1 MKCEFVDRE
10 EELEALD
17 RAWASR
23 PGLAIVYGRRRIGK
37 TRLLREWIDRLP
49 RGTPTIYYMAHL
61 ASHEY
66 NLARLAGRLAEALD
80 QPALAK
86 ARVPGLQ
93 DLLALALRGREAL
106 LVIDE
111 FTYWARA
118 EPRVV
123 SEMQEVVD
131 HLLPQTRSLIV
142 LTGSLVGV
150 VERQILGG
158 GSPLYARSLAR
169 LRLAPLP
176 PKRAHPLLPRM
187 TPEERI
193 ATYALLGGIPHYLC
207 LAQGHSDHREVF
219 WDLFLP
225 PHAPLRHEAELLL
238 REEFREP
245 TVYSTILRAIAQG
258 YTTPARVSQATGI
271 PLPHLS
277 SYLSTLEALGYVGR
291 EVPLFRKK
299 GTLYIKDPLLR
310 TWASLVE
317 PFQELIELG
326 RAEAAYAR
334 ALERLPQLVAG
345 EWERLIAMHLL
356 EKYSREGYTEAGKL
370 VHRGEEIDVALLD
383 PQGRRAIVAEAK
395 WGSYTVN
402 DVERITRRLLSK
414 AHRLL
419 PRGFRVERAYVAVR
433 RVEGQPGPNVILP
446 HHVDGTLPS

>member
-1 MKCEFVDRE
+1 MKCRFVDRE

-17 RAWASR
+17 QAWASR

-37 TRLLREWIDRLP
+37 TRLLREWMDSLP
-49 RGTPTIYYMAHL
+49 SGTPTVYYMAHL

-80 QPALAK
+80 QPALART
-86 ARVPGLQ
+86 RVPGLQ
-93 DLLALALRGREAL
+93 DLLALALRGREVL

-150 VERQILGG
+150 MERQVVGG

-176 PKRAHPLLPRM
+176 PKRARPLLPRM
-187 TPEERI
+187 APEERI

-207 LAQGHSDHREVF
+207 LAQGYSDHREAF
-219 WDLFLP
+219 RDLFLP

-258 YTTPARVSQATGI
+258 HTTPARISQATGI

-299 GTLYIKDPLLR
+299 GTLYIRDPLLR
-310 TWASLVE
+310 TWAYLVD

-326 RAEAAYAR
+326 RAEAAYAG
-334 ALERLPQLVAG
+334 AMERLPHLVAG
-345 EWERLIAMHLL
+345 EWERLVAGHLL
-356 EKYSREGYTEAGKL
+356 KKHSREGYTQAGRL

-395 WGSYTVN
+395 WGSYTVG
-402 DVERITRRLLSK
+402 DVERITRKLLSK
-414 AHRLL
+414 ASRLL
-419 PRGFRVERAYVAVR
+419 PRGYRVEKAYVAVKR
-433 RVEGQPGPNVILP
+433 IEGEPGPNVILP
-446 HHVDGTLPS
+446 HHVDGTRPS